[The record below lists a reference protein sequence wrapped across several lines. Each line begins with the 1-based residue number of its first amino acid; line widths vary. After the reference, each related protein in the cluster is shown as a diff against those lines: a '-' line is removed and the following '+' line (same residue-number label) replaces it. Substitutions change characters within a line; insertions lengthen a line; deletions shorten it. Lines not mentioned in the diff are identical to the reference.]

1 MSQGATIVEGAADDR
16 CNIVRSINE
25 EKKKKTE
32 NHFLMFTGIII
43 FCIFIIIIYGVILN
57 IQFSD
62 YIDFLSDL
70 YLNIIM
76 KTSCNK
82 AKIKILK
89 KRN

>member
-1 MSQGATIVEGAADDR
+1 MPHAATRLEGAADDSCR
-16 CNIVRSINE
+16 IVRSSNPVFSE
-25 EKKKKTE
+25 KTE
-32 NHFLMFTGIII
+32 NHFLISTGIII

-82 AKIKILK
+82 EKIKILK